1 TVRVVAIRD
10 LTYRK
15 EAEAALRESEERY
28 RSLFENAGA
37 AIQVFD
43 ENGICL
49 IMNEIAAGFY
59 DGVPEELIGQSFHDL
74 QLGDADEYLK
84 RNHDIMISGE
94 GKLFEEIV
102 VLPSGEKVWFLSN
115 LQPVRDSDGKIFAI
129 QMISQDISERRLAE
143 ERVRTLT
150 QQLIAAQEDERQ
162 HISRELHDRV
172 AQDLSSAKI
181 GCKLLLGKELRTG
194 DVRQG
199 LTEISDMLQTAI
211 TAVRDLSYDLR
222 PPGLEKLGL
231 VHAISQHCKDFSNK
245 SGVSVDFNSA
255 GMNNLTLGFDAKI
268 NLYRVIQEGLNNIWR
283 HANAGKAVV
292 RLVSSHPNIILR
304 IEDNGSGFN
313 LDDRLVK
320 AANEKRMGL
329 RSMEERI
336 NLLQGTMS
344 IQSRSMKGTKI
355 LIEVPIHEEGNR
367 EEDRHSDH

>member
-1 TVRVVAIRD
+1 VVAIRD

-43 ENGICL
+43 ENGICVM
-49 IMNEIAAGFY
+49 MNQNAARFY
-59 DGVPEELIGQSFHDL
+59 EGIPEDFIGKSFHDL
-74 QLGDADEYLK
+74 NIENADEYLD
-84 RNHDIMISGE
+84 RNYGIISS
-94 GKLFEEIV
+94 GKGKFFEEEV
-102 VLPSGEKVWFLSN
+102 ALPSGKKVWFLSN
-115 LQPVRDSDGKIFAI
+115 LQPVRDSDGKIFAV

-150 QQLIAAQEDERQ
+150 QQLIAAQENERQ
-162 HISRELHDRV
+162 LISRELHDSV
-172 AQDLSSAKI
+172 AQDLSSARI
-181 GCKLLLGKELRTG
+181 ACKLLLGSEMINEDIKQGITG
-194 DVRQG
+194 ISNTLHTSITSVRN
-199 LTEISDMLQTAI
+199 
-211 TAVRDLSYDLR
+211 LSYDLR

-245 SGVSVDFNSA
+245 SGVNIDFSSA
-255 GMNNLTLGFDAKI
+255 GMDNMALGFDTKI
-268 NLYRVIQEGLNNIWR
+268 NLYRVIQEGLNNIWK

-292 RLVSSHPNIILR
+292 RFVSSHPNIILR

-320 AANEKRMGL
+320 AVKEKRMGL

-344 IQSRSMKGTKI
+344 IQPRSMKGTKI